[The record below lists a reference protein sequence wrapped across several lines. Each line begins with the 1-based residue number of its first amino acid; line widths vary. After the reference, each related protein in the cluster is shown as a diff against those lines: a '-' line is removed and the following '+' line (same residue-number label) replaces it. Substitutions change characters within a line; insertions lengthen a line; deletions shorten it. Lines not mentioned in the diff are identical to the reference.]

1 MNATVNKSPFTAMKA
16 AASKKSGYVVEVPPT
31 IWVAGRPNVP
41 TTAVKLGLKIVSESE
56 VARARS
62 AAESFANKNHRDLA
76 SEEVWLEAFNSHLIA
91 TILFDAVVYPD
102 NIERRWFQRDSQ
114 VAQDLTTSGLQ
125 LLWDHYEI
133 YQIRTSTIAP
143 EATDEQLMVMA
154 EALLAGDLFDGM
166 ELERARRMRRLL
178 KAAMMEVA

>member
-1 MNATVNKSPFTAMKA
+1 MKA
-16 AASKKSGYVVEVPPT
+16 AASKKSGYVIEVPPSC
-31 IWVAGRPNVP
+31 WVEGRPNAP
-41 TTAVKLGLKIVSESE
+41 TSAVKLGLKIVSESD

-76 SEEVWLEAFNSHLIA
+76 SEDVWLEAFNSHLIA

-102 NIERRWFQRDSQ
+102 NIERRWFLRDSQ
-114 VAQDLTTSGLQ
+114 VAQDLTTAGLQ

-143 EATDEQLMVMA
+143 EATDEELMQL
-154 EALLAGDLFDGM
+154 EDLILSGTLFEGLD
-166 ELERARRMRRLL
+166 LERARRVRRLI
-178 KAAMMEVA
+178 KAALLEVA